1 MNFALLSS
9 GMWLSLGATFA
20 LICLIVV
27 TIALTLLFFVFKY
40 MGHYFSKEKEKA
52 ELTPKVVVSSEK
64 KAGVVTNDELAAIAI
79 ALYKYSEIMHERE
92 ETVLT
97 INRVSRAYS
106 PWSSKIYGLRQ
117 FPIKK

>member
-1 MNFALLSS
+1 MKFELLST
-9 GMWLSLGATFA
+9 GVSLAKGGAFA
-20 LICLIVV
+20 LICLTVV
-27 TIALTLLFFVFKY
+27 SISLAILFLVFKY
-40 MGHYFSKEKEKA
+40 MGYFYNRKKEKA
-52 ELTPKVVVSSEK
+52 ELTPKVVSSEK
-64 KAGVVTNDELAAIAI
+64 KAGVVTNDELAAISI
-79 ALYKYSEIMHERE
+79 ALYKYSEIMHQRE